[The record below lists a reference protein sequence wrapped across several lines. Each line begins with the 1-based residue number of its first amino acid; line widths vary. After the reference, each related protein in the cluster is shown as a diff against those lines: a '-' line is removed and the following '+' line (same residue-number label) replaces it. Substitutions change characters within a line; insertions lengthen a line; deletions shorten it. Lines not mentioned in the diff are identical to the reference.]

1 MIYLIN
7 FCTFRGK
14 CNMDIQFKLSNGQM
28 LRGVIKSPGDNL
40 KAGIILVHGHG
51 EHIQRYS
58 HWLEKFNEKGIGFVG
73 MDLPGHGR
81 SDGKRGNLNSY
92 SLTDEMIDFLL
103 AEHKKTFPSVPVF
116 IYGHSLGGGI
126 VLQYL
131 LQKKPEINGAVVT
144 SPTLHLSFEPAKS
157 KLMLARILKN
167 LVPSLTQSSG
177 LNTVHLSHDQK
188 VVDAYIADP
197 LVHDKISVGLFQCMI
212 SSAEYSLSN
221 AADLKIPLLLIHG
234 SDDHITSPQ
243 GSRDFA
249 SKTKMAELKIW
260 DGGYHELHNE
270 VFKDDVFSYI
280 VNWIEKHI

>member
-1 MIYLIN
+1 
-7 FCTFRGK
+7 
-14 CNMDIQFKLSNGQM
+14 MDIQFKLSNGQT
-28 LRGVIKSPGDNL
+28 LHGVIKSPGDNMR
-40 KAGIILVHGHG
+40 AAVIMVHGHG

-58 HWLEKFNEKGIGFVG
+58 HWMGKFIEKGIGFVG
-73 MDLPGHGR
+73 VDLPGHGR
-81 SDGKRGNLNSY
+81 SDGRRGNLSSY

-103 AEHKKTFPSVPVF
+103 AEHKKTFSSVPVF

-131 LQKKPEINGAVVT
+131 LQKNPEINGAVVT
-144 SPTLHLSFEPAKS
+144 SPTLRLAFEPAKS

-167 LVPSLTQSSG
+167 LVPSLTQSTG
-177 LNTVHLSHDQK
+177 LNAAHLSHDK
-188 VVDAYIADP
+188 NVVDAYIADP
-197 LVHDKISVGLFQCMI
+197 LVHDKMSVGLFQFMI
-212 SSAEYSLSN
+212 SSGEYSLSH
-221 AADLKIPLLLIHG
+221 AADLKVPLLLIHG

-260 DGGYHELHNE
+260 DEGYHELHNE
-270 VFKDDVFSYI
+270 IFKDEVFSYI